1 MRKSAAGLGA
11 SARAVLLIDEDQV
24 ARSRSRTG
32 LSLERLGVEQQVN
45 HAARKGAGFEGYVSV
60 GVMCV
65 AAALV
70 EADGAW
76 VVVYNAQNHAFCL
89 LMSSLT
95 LACCNKA
102 GTESTTP
109 LVLTYRQIAELPL
122 SRFCSLSHRVTVGK
136 GGDRS
141 DDVGTI
147 SEHERLV

>member
-1 MRKSAAGLGA
+1 
-11 SARAVLLIDEDQV
+11 
-24 ARSRSRTG
+24 
-32 LSLERLGVEQQVN
+32 
-45 HAARKGAGFEGYVSV
+45 
-60 GVMCV
+60 MCI

-95 LACCNKA
+95 LDCCNKA

-122 SRFCSLSHRVTVGK
+122 SWFRSLSHRVTVGE

-141 DDVGTI
+141 DDVLTI
-147 SEHERLV
+147 SDNESLV